1 MGKNMN
7 SFNDFG
13 LPPALLTALEA
24 MEFKS
29 PTPIQA
35 QAIPAALLGKDIL
48 AIAPTGTGKTG
59 AFGIPALAF
68 LYPQPGKQVLVLAP
82 TRELAA
88 QIHKFIRKLGETLNI
103 KSTLISG
110 GESYRRQRDEVK
122 AGADVI
128 IATPGRLMEHID
140 CGMPLEKISVLV
152 LDEVDRMLDMGFAPQ
167 VEQIVKRLGPERQTF
182 LFSATMPP
190 EILKLANKYLK
201 DPVRVQINQA
211 TEKPKIT
218 EETIDTNDVEK
229 PRLLQDHVEARPGK
243 ILIFANT
250 QGRVEQV
257 ARRLTQSG
265 QPAGCMHGGRT
276 HGERKMALES
286 FRTGQIRIL
295 VATDVAARGID
306 VSDIETVINYDYP
319 ATQEDYLHRIGRT
332 GRIGREGT
340 AISFMDPRRRP
351 RGYRRPPVAGAF
363 GKRPPLK
370 RPLQRFTAHP
380 PAAHG
385 PVPAK
390 AAVAPK
396 PTAPQAAAAT
406 GAKPDFKPRPRPQG
420 EFRPSERPER
430 PRGFKPGGFKP
441 RGERPER
448 PAFKPRGDRPAF
460 RADDRRPGRPPFR
473 RDEREDRGR
482 SLKIFREGEE
492 IRKTRGKPITFQKT
506 PGKPFTRSTMNAV
519 RRPKPKHPS
528 A

>member
-1 MGKNMN
+1 MSTFK
-7 SFNDFG
+7 DFG
-13 LPPALLTALEA
+13 LPPPLLSALEA
-24 MEFKS
+24 MDFKT
-29 PTPIQA
+29 PTPIQS

-59 AFGIPALAF
+59 AFGIPVLSY
-68 LYPQPGKQVLVLAP
+68 LYPQPGKQVLILAP

-88 QIHKFIRKLGETLNI
+88 QIHKFMRKLGETLDLH
-103 KSTLISG
+103 STLIVG
-110 GESYRRQRDEVK
+110 GESFRRQRDEVK
-122 AGADVI
+122 AGVDFI

-140 CGMPLEKISVLV
+140 LGMPIDRINVLI

-167 VEQIVKRLGPERQTF
+167 VEQIVKRLGPERQTY

-201 DPVRVQINQA
+201 DPVRVQVNQI
-211 TEKPKIT
+211 TEQPKIT

-276 HGERKMALES
+276 HGERKAALES
-286 FRTGQIRIL
+286 FRTGQTRIL

-340 AISFMDPRRRP
+340 AISFMDPKRRP
-351 RGYRRPPVAGAF
+351 RGMRRPHVPGAF
-363 GKRPPLK
+363 GKKRSQPARPPK
-370 RPLQRFTAHP
+370 RPIHHP
-380 PAAHG
+380 APRPAAHG
-385 PVPAK
+385 VIAK
-390 AAVAPK
+390 APAPVMTAK
-396 PTAPQAAAAT
+396 P
-406 GAKPDFKPRPRPQG
+406 KPDFKPRPQTK
-420 EFRPSERPER
+420 FQSRPER
-430 PRGFKPGGFKP
+430 PRGFKPMG
-441 RGERPER
+441 RPDR
-448 PAFKPRGDRPAF
+448 PAFKPRGGRPNRPAF
-460 RADDRRPGRPPFR
+460 RADDRRTGRPPFR
-473 RDEREDRGR
+473 RDERANRGR

-492 IRKTRGKPITFQKT
+492 IRHTRGKPIAFSK
-506 PGKPFTRSTMNAV
+506 PAAKPFTRSNTGAV
-519 RRPKPKHPS
+519 RRPKPRHVTE
-528 A
+528 